1 MRFICFV
8 FSVFLL
14 FSCSGKQTSEVE
26 KINFGVLKGPSAL
39 AFAGAMTEEFISQMP
54 VPVEYSVY
62 TAPDMLIPLLVKGD
76 LDGCI
81 LPVNV
86 AATLY
91 NRNPSLVKVW
101 GISGNGML
109 SIVTSDPEINT
120 FGDLVGK
127 KINIGGMGATPE
139 YLFKYL
145 LLKNGIKNDSVE
157 VDYSLAPSEIVPAMA
172 GGLLKTALLPE
183 PFTTLALE
191 KVHGLRI
198 PFSVRQLYSQAS
210 GIENYPMTVIVF
222 RGDFVKKNKSLTASF
237 IKVWEKSLDWTLGN
251 PDSAAEKAETL
262 GLGLTKEVAEK
273 AIPKAGLVHIPAGE
287 YPAGVE
293 GKGSIDYLLGL
304 FHSLDPSSIGG
315 GVPGEEFYIRF

>member
-1 MRFICFV
+1 MRFFCFV
-8 FSVFLL
+8 FSILFL
-14 FSCSGKQTSEVE
+14 FSCSGKENSGE

-39 AFAGAMTEEFISQMP
+39 AFAGAMTDEYISRMP
-54 VPVEYSVY
+54 VPVDYSVY

-101 GISGNGML
+101 GICGNGML
-109 SIVTSDPEINT
+109 SVVTTDPEINT
-120 FGDLVGK
+120 LEDLEGN

-157 VDYSLAPSEIVPAMA
+157 TDYSLAPSEIVPAMA

-191 KVHGLRI
+191 KVDGSRI
-198 PFSVRQLYSQAS
+198 PFSVGQLYSQAS
-210 GIENYPMTVIVF
+210 GFENYPMTVIVF
-222 RGDFVKKNKSLTASF
+222 RGDFVKENKSLIAGF
-237 IKVWEKSLDWTLGN
+237 IKVWEESLAWTLDN
-251 PDSAAEKAETL
+251 PGKAAEKAETL
-262 GLGLTKEVAEK
+262 GLGLTKAVAEK
-273 AIPKAGLVHIPAGE
+273 AIPKANLVHIPSGE
-287 YPAGVE
+287 YPAGIE
-293 GKGSIDYLLGL
+293 GKKSIDYLLGL
-304 FHSLDPSSIGG
+304 FQSFAPESIGG
-315 GVPGEEFYIRF
+315 GVPGEDFYIRF